1 MGDHPWKRR
10 QTRAEGEVA
19 LHKIDCAGEKGA
31 QDERQQHPILDC
43 DVGGKR
49 KEIEPDIFAV
59 ERIALSVWHL
69 PDEAEGNVPGANLAQ
84 GDKGGEDQ
92 GAPSDQETPRKA
104 RRQALQ
110 RRR

>member
-1 MGDHPWKRR
+1 MGDHPWKRG
-10 QTRAEGEVA
+10 QTRAKGEVP
-19 LHKIDCAGEKGA
+19 LHKIDYAGKKGA
-31 QDERQQHPILDC
+31 QDERQQHPILNC

-49 KEIEPDIFAV
+49 KKIEPNIVAV
-59 ERIALSVWHL
+59 ERIALSVGRL

-84 GDKGGEDQ
+84 GDKGGEGQ
-92 GAPSDQETPRKA
+92 GARNDQETPRKT